1 MENKHISFNWH
12 LPNITCLVLV
22 RKTTPFRLSN
32 IQMHLN
38 VLCDFKIIC
47 FWQCK
52 IKLGKI
58 DAFYWIFI
66 RTSKRTFRVP
76 ILRDI
81 GTCKW
86 LNVLGKEIIYRKP
99 LSLCACICCTEYHI
113 CLLVISKSFHLNVF
127 GESYLTKFIYMYA
140 LRCLLILRPTTQ
152 IFTQQFANI
161 CNVKWIKN

>member
-1 MENKHISFNWH
+1 MSSVILKLSVFDNAKLN
-12 LPNITCLVLV
+12 LV
-22 RKTTPFRLSN
+22 KS
-32 IQMHLN
+32 MH
-38 VLCDFKIIC
+38 FIR
-47 FWQCK
+47 
-52 IKLGKI
+52 
-58 DAFYWIFI
+58 IFI